1 MSTLATTHPTL
12 LDVATRSDT
21 DGKIAQIAEILNQT
35 NEILEDAVWVE
46 GNLPTGHKTTARD
59 HPHPTFSPDGRKI
72 QIQSAL
78 LAADGREMNI
88 CVVPV
93 PKAWLDRQP

>member
-1 MSTLATTHPTL
+1 MIVLSA
-12 LDVATRSDT
+12 
-21 DGKIAQIAEILNQT
+21 
-35 NEILEDAVWVE
+35 
-46 GNLPTGHKTTARD
+46 GHKTTARD

-78 LAADGREMNI
+78 LSADGREMNI

-93 PKAWLDRQP
+93 PQDWLARKR